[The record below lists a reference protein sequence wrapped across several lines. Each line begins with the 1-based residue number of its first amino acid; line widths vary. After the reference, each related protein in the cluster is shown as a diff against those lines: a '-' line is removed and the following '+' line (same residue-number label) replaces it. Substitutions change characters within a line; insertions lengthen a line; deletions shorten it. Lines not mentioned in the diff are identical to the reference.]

1 MLQIL
6 WHSEQIE
13 HVNYEYWNRWPW
25 NKLLQILA
33 NLVRK
38 LECTPIVLKFG
49 TKSNMLIVNILLG
62 IGIRDTKLHIWVN
75 VVPKLKS
82 VLSVIKFGTQSKSNV
97 LVMNILLPIVHL
109 GLKLQ
114 TWANFVPYF
123 KFVSISTNVR
133 TQNKSNML
141 IMKKTTWK
149 WLP

>member
-1 MLQIL
+1 
-6 WHSEQIE
+6 
-13 HVNYEYWNRWPW
+13 
-25 NKLLQILA
+25 
-33 NLVRK
+33 
-38 LECTPIVLKFG
+38 
-49 TKSNMLIVNILLG
+49 MLIVNILLG
-62 IGIRDTKLHIWVN
+62 IGIRDTKLHIRVN

-141 IMKKTTWK
+141 IMKKTT
-149 WLP
+149 